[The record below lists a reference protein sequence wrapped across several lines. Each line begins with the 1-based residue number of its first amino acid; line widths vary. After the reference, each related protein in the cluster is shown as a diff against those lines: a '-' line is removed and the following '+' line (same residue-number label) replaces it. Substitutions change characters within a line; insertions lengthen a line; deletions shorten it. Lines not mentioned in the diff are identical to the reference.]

1 MKITFYVSVTLLSLH
16 HLDSTPDH
24 IFRIYTCLPYMG
36 DQFFHNLLGTIYF
49 VNYSYCETNP
59 ISKTD
64 RSNLGRKI
72 NSKQTTTYNIP
83 F

>member
-24 IFRIYTCLPYMG
+24 IFRIYTCLPYMD
-36 DQFFHNLLGTIYF
+36 DQFFHSLLGTIYF
-49 VNYSYCETNP
+49 VNYSYCETHP

-64 RSNLGRKI
+64 TSSLGRKI
-72 NSKQTTTYNIP
+72 NSKHIETYNIL